1 VRSVRI
7 AVIKGDG
14 IGPEVVDS
22 ALRVLKAA
30 AAKYGLAIEPTE
42 VEAGDTAL
50 SRYGEAM
57 PSRYWGII
65 EASDAIL
72 KGPVGESAGEVV
84 VKLRR
89 GLDLYANIRPARVYP
104 GVKALREGVDLVI
117 VRENTRPARVYP
129 GVKALREGVDLVIV
143 RENTEDVYVRAEYM
157 VTSDVAVALR
167 VISRRASER
176 IARVAFEL
184 AKSRRGK
191 VTVVHKANVLT
202 VTDGLFRSVA
212 REVASRYPNVKVDEM
227 YIDSAVMDMVR
238 RPQDFDVILTTN
250 LYGDILSDIAA
261 YVTGSIGLAPSA
273 NMGDSKAMF
282 EPVHGAAFDIAGKGI
297 ANPTATILCASWM
310 LKWWGSRVGDG
321 KYTTAGNAIE
331 KAVLDT
337 LSSGAKLTPDL
348 GGNATTV
355 EFADE
360 VIKRI

>member
-1 VRSVRI
+1 VRI

-30 AAKYGLAIEPTE
+30 AAKYSLAIEFTE

-117 VRENTRPARVYP
+117 VRENT
-129 GVKALREGVDLVIV
+129 
-143 RENTEDVYVRAEYM
+143 EDVYVRAEYM
-157 VTSDVAVALR
+157 ITSDVAVALR

-348 GGNATTV
+348 GGNATTA

>member
-1 VRSVRI
+1 MRI

-30 AAKYGLAIEPTE
+30 AAKYGLAIEFTE

-89 GLDLYANIRPARVYP
+89 GLDLYANI
-104 GVKALREGVDLVI
+104 
-117 VRENTRPARVYP
+117 RPARVYP

>member
-1 VRSVRI
+1 MRI

-117 VRENTRPARVYP
+117 VRENT
-129 GVKALREGVDLVIV
+129 
-143 RENTEDVYVRAEYM
+143 EDVYVRAEYM

-176 IARVAFEL
+176 IAKVAFEL

-348 GGNATTV
+348 GGNATTA

>member
-22 ALRVLKAA
+22 ALRVLKAT
-30 AAKYGLAIEPTE
+30 AAKYSLAIEFTE

-89 GLDLYANIRPARVYP
+89 GLDLYANI
-104 GVKALREGVDLVI
+104 
-117 VRENTRPARVYP
+117 RPARVYP

-348 GGNATTV
+348 GGNATTA

>member
-117 VRENTRPARVYP
+117 VRENT
-129 GVKALREGVDLVIV
+129 
-143 RENTEDVYVRAEYM
+143 EDVYIRAEYM

-176 IARVAFEL
+176 IAKVAFEL

-348 GGNATTV
+348 GGNATTA

>member
-1 VRSVRI
+1 VRI

-57 PSRYWGII
+57 PSRYWDII

-89 GLDLYANIRPARVYP
+89 GLDLYANI
-104 GVKALREGVDLVI
+104 
-117 VRENTRPARVYP
+117 RPARVYP

-297 ANPTATILCASWM
+297 ANPTATILCVSWM

>member
-1 VRSVRI
+1 MRV
-7 AVIKGDG
+7 AVIRGDG

-30 AAKYGLAIEPTE
+30 AAKYGLVIELAE
-42 VEAGDTAL
+42 VEAGDSAL
-50 SRYGEAM
+50 SKYGEAM
-57 PSRYWGII
+57 PSRYWGVI
-65 EASDAIL
+65 ETSDAIL

-104 GVKALREGVDLVI
+104 GVKALRD
-117 VRENTRPARVYP
+117 
-129 GVKALREGVDLVIV
+129 GVDLVIV

-157 VTSDVAVALR
+157 ITSDVAVALR

-202 VTDGLFRSVA
+202 VSDGLFRSVA

-297 ANPTATILCASWM
+297 ANPTATILCVSWM

-331 KAVLDT
+331 KAVLDA
-337 LSSGAKLTPDL
+337 LSSG
-348 GGNATTV
+348 
-355 EFADE
+355 
-360 VIKRI
+360 

>member
-1 VRSVRI
+1 MRI

-30 AAKYGLAIEPTE
+30 AAKYSLAIEFTE

-89 GLDLYANIRPARVYP
+89 GLDLYANI
-104 GVKALREGVDLVI
+104 
-117 VRENTRPARVYP
+117 RPARVYP

-348 GGNATTV
+348 GG
-355 EFADE
+355 
-360 VIKRI
+360 

>member
-1 VRSVRI
+1 MRLKVRI
-7 AVIKGDG
+7 MRVAVIRGDG

-30 AAKYGLAIEPTE
+30 AAKYGLVIELAE
-42 VEAGDTAL
+42 VEAGDSAL
-50 SRYGEAM
+50 SKYGEAM
-57 PSRYWGII
+57 PSRYWGVI
-65 EASDAIL
+65 ETSDAIL

-104 GVKALREGVDLVI
+104 GVKALRD
-117 VRENTRPARVYP
+117 
-129 GVKALREGVDLVIV
+129 GVDLVIV

-157 VTSDVAVALR
+157 ITSDVAVALR

-202 VTDGLFRSVA
+202 VSDGLFRSVA

-297 ANPTATILCASWM
+297 ANPTATILCVSWM

-331 KAVLDT
+331 KAVLDA

-348 GGNATTV
+348 GGNATTA
-355 EFADE
+355 EFTGE

>member
-22 ALRVLKAA
+22 ALRVLKAT

-117 VRENTRPARVYP
+117 VRENT
-129 GVKALREGVDLVIV
+129 
-143 RENTEDVYVRAEYM
+143 EDVYVRAEYM
-157 VTSDVAVALR
+157 ITSDVAVALR

>member
-1 VRSVRI
+1 VRI

-30 AAKYGLAIEPTE
+30 AAKYSLAIESTE

-117 VRENTRPARVYP
+117 VRENT
-129 GVKALREGVDLVIV
+129 
-143 RENTEDVYVRAEYM
+143 EDVYVRAEYM

-176 IARVAFEL
+176 IAKVAFEL

-348 GGNATTV
+348 GGNATTA

>member
-1 VRSVRI
+1 MRSVRI

-117 VRENTRPARVYP
+117 VRENT
-129 GVKALREGVDLVIV
+129 
-143 RENTEDVYVRAEYM
+143 EDVYVRAEYM
-157 VTSDVAVALR
+157 ITSDVAVALR

-348 GGNATTV
+348 GGNATTA

>member
-1 VRSVRI
+1 MRI

-22 ALRVLKAA
+22 ALRVLKAT

-117 VRENTRPARVYP
+117 VRENT
-129 GVKALREGVDLVIV
+129 
-143 RENTEDVYVRAEYM
+143 EDVYVRAEYM
-157 VTSDVAVALR
+157 ITSDVAVALR

>member
-1 VRSVRI
+1 MRSVRI

-117 VRENTRPARVYP
+117 VRENT
-129 GVKALREGVDLVIV
+129 
-143 RENTEDVYVRAEYM
+143 EDVYVRAEYM

-176 IARVAFEL
+176 IAKVAFEL

-348 GGNATTV
+348 GGNATTA

>member
-1 VRSVRI
+1 LRLKVRVMRV
-7 AVIKGDG
+7 AVIRGDG

-30 AAKYGLAIEPTE
+30 AAKYGLVIELAE
-42 VEAGDTAL
+42 VEAGDSAL
-50 SRYGEAM
+50 SKYGEAM
-57 PSRYWGII
+57 PSRYWGVI
-65 EASDAIL
+65 ETSDAIL

-104 GVKALREGVDLVI
+104 GVKALRD
-117 VRENTRPARVYP
+117 
-129 GVKALREGVDLVIV
+129 GVDLVIV

-157 VTSDVAVALR
+157 ITSDVAVALR

-202 VTDGLFRSVA
+202 VSDGLFRSVA

-297 ANPTATILCASWM
+297 ANPTATILCVSWM

-331 KAVLDT
+331 KAVLDA

-348 GGNATTV
+348 GGNATTA
-355 EFADE
+355 EFAEE

>member
-1 VRSVRI
+1 VRI

-89 GLDLYANIRPARVYP
+89 GLDLYANI
-104 GVKALREGVDLVI
+104 
-117 VRENTRPARVYP
+117 RPARVYP